1 MEVWIDE
8 PGHEGLV
15 PERVIDTAWMASSH
29 GCTDSRMVTS
39 DSDFDA
45 VAIGNDHSGGDRHR
59 RVHGVNTFRNVNGEI
74 HHCQTRYLTTTP
86 TTSQGTQPKVRT
98 SQSGS
103 ALAFVI
109 LVWGLGPP
117 ISKLISAPAVISVL
131 YRFWLSV
138 PILFVLAML
147 RGVKPTW
154 ESVRHAVLAG
164 AAFGINLVFVFLTI
178 NEGAVAVLSVF
189 AAMQPGII
197 LLVAGPFLGERPTIW
212 HVVWTFIGIGG
223 TAIVVATGG
232 DGFEVSAAALIYAAV
247 SQFFF
252 TAYFLLTKRER
263 SRHDIDAV
271 QWMSGVVIWAAI
283 AVTPWAL
290 LTSTSKDY
298 RAIDGLD
305 WLWLAIII
313 VFTGGLGH
321 IVMAWV
327 HRYVDASRSSLYL
340 LSMNIVAI
348 LAAWIIHDEP
358 LTLLQMLGGVVVFT
372 AVAAVISRPPDRR
385 DPIDFGQKDAQTV
398 G

>member
-1 MEVWIDE
+1 MN
-8 PGHEGLV
+8 L
-15 PERVIDTAWMASSH
+15 A
-29 GCTDSRMVTS
+29 
-39 DSDFDA
+39 
-45 VAIGNDHSGGDRHR
+45 
-59 RVHGVNTFRNVNGEI
+59 RNVNGEI
-74 HHCQTRYLTTTP
+74 HQCHTRSLTTTP
-86 TTSQGTQPKVRT
+86 LLPSGSQPEVR
-98 SQSGS
+98 SSRSGS

-117 ISKLISAPAVISVL
+117 ISKLITAPAVISVL

-138 PILFVLAML
+138 PLLYVLASF
-147 RGVKPTW
+147 RGVRPTW

-197 LLVAGPFLGERPTIW
+197 LLLAGPFLGERPTIW
-212 HVVWTFIGIGG
+212 HVVWTFVGIGG

-232 DGFEVSAAALIYAAV
+232 DGFEVSATALIYAAV

-252 TAYFLLTKRER
+252 TAYFLITKRER
-263 SRHDIDAV
+263 SRHDIDSV

-290 LTSTSKDY
+290 LTSSTEDY
-298 RAIDGLD
+298 KAIGGWD

-327 HRYVDASRSSLYL
+327 HRYVEASRSSLYL

-348 LAAWIIHDEP
+348 IAAWIIHDEP
-358 LTLLQMLGGVVVFT
+358 LTVVQTLGGVVVFA
-372 AVAAVISRPPDRR
+372 AVAAVVSRPPDRDDVVER
-385 DPIDFGQKDAQTV
+385 TKILR
-398 G
+398 

>member
-1 MEVWIDE
+1 VTHDE
-8 PGHEGLV
+8 NL
-15 PERVIDTAWMASSH
+15 D
-29 GCTDSRMVTS
+29 
-39 DSDFDA
+39 
-45 VAIGNDHSGGDRHR
+45 GDM
-59 RVHGVNTFRNVNGEI
+59 GGEI
-74 HHCQTRYLTTTP
+74 HRCQTGSLTTTP
-86 TTSQGTQPKVRT
+86 LAPSGTKPEVRT
-98 SQSGS
+98 SRSGT

-117 ISKLISAPAVISVL
+117 ISKLITAPAVISVL

-138 PILFVLAML
+138 PILFLFATL
-147 RGVKPTW
+147 RGVRPTW
-154 ESVRHAVLAG
+154 ESVRHGVLAG

-197 LLVAGPFLGERPTIW
+197 LLVAGPFLGERPGLW
-212 HVVWTFIGIGG
+212 HIGWTLIGIAG
-223 TAIVVATGG
+223 TATVVATGG
-232 DGFEVSAAALIYAAV
+232 EGFEVGATALIYAGV
-247 SQFFF
+247 SQIFF

-263 SRHDIDAV
+263 SRRDIDAV
-271 QWMSGVVIWAAI
+271 QWMAGVVVWAAI

-290 LTSTSKDY
+290 LTSSAEDY
-298 RAIDGLD
+298 RAINGWD
-305 WLWLAIII
+305 WLWLALII

-348 LAAWIIHDEP
+348 LAAWVIHDEP

-372 AVAAVISRPPDRR
+372 AVAAVISRPARA
-385 DPIDFGQKDAQTV
+385 K
-398 G
+398 